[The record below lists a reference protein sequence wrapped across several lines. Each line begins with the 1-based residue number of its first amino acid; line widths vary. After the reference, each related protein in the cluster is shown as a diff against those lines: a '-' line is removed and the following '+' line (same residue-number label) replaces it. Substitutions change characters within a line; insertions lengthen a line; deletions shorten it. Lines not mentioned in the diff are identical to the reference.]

1 MPASDLNATLAVHCG
16 NGFDAGCYPYQS
28 ARLIRYNAASQS
40 SRADMKRRK
49 FIALIGGVAAA
60 WPLAARGQPTKK
72 MPKVGVLWHAGS
84 AEQEAPYFGSLLE
97 GFKSLGYVEGR
108 NIRFEHRF
116 PGEIPERFKSMG
128 AELVSSG
135 IDVLVLVGNN
145 AAPYANDLTT
155 TIPVVFTLVGD
166 PVGLKLV
173 ASLARPGG
181 NVTGLASFAA
191 ELIPKR
197 LELLKDIV
205 PGLSRV
211 ALLANMNAK
220 ITGMY
225 INLSEA
231 AAAQL
236 GLTIQTFE
244 VRSPDELEPAFDAMV
259 KGGMQAL
266 TSNADGL
273 GFTHRAV
280 IAKFALARRLP
291 LAAFSRESFETGA
304 LISYGVDN
312 GAICRRTA
320 VYVDKILKGATP
332 AELPVEQPTKFEF
345 LINLKTANALGIT
358 IPPTLLTRADEVV
371 E

>member
-1 MPASDLNATLAVHCG
+1 
-16 NGFDAGCYPYQS
+16 
-28 ARLIRYNAASQS
+28 
-40 SRADMKRRK
+40 MKRRA
-49 FIALIGGVAAA
+49 FITLVGGVAA
-60 WPLAARGQPTKK
+60 WSLQARGQPAKR
-72 MPKVGVLWHAGS
+72 MRRVGVLWHAGS
-84 AEQEAPYFGSLLE
+84 AEQEAPYFASLLE
-97 GFKSLGYVEGR
+97 GFKSLGYVDGQ
-108 NIRFEHRF
+108 NIKYEHRF
-116 PGEIPERFKSMG
+116 PNEIPERFKIMG
-128 AELVSSG
+128 AELVSSE
-135 IDVLVLVGNN
+135 IDVLVVVGNN
-145 AAPYANDLTT
+145 AAPYANNLTT

-211 ALLANMNAK
+211 ALLANMNAA
-220 ITGMY
+220 ITPLY
-225 INLSEA
+225 VELSQA

-244 VRSPDELEPAFDAMV
+244 IRSPDELETAFDAMA
-259 KGGMQAL
+259 KAGMQGL
-266 TSNADGL
+266 TTNADGL

-280 IAKFALARRLP
+280 IAKFAQARRLP
-291 LAAFSRESFETGA
+291 LAAFSRESLEPGA
-304 LISYGVDN
+304 LMSYGVDN
-312 GAICRRTA
+312 IAICRRTA
-320 VYVDKILKGATP
+320 VYVDKILRGATP

-345 LINLKTANALGIT
+345 LINLKTANALDIK
-358 IPPTLLTRADEVV
+358 ISPTLLSRADEVI

>member
-1 MPASDLNATLAVHCG
+1 M
-16 NGFDAGCYPYQS
+16 
-28 ARLIRYNAASQS
+28 
-40 SRADMKRRK
+40 RRRD
-49 FIALIGGVAAA
+49 FITLIGGVAAA
-60 WPLAARGQPTKK
+60 WPLAARGQRSKK

-97 GFKSLGYVEGR
+97 GFKNLGYVEGR
-108 NIRFEHRF
+108 NIQFEHRF
-116 PGEIPERFKSMG
+116 PNEVPERFKGMG
-128 AELVSSG
+128 AELVSLE
-135 IDVLVLVGNN
+135 IDVLVVVGNN
-145 AAPYANDLTT
+145 AASYINSLTT

-173 ASLARPGG
+173 ANLARPGG
-181 NVTGLASFAA
+181 NITGLANFTA

-211 ALLANMNAK
+211 ALLANVNAK
-220 ITGMY
+220 ITGLY
-225 INLSEA
+225 ISLSQT

-244 VRSPDELEPAFDAMV
+244 VRSPDDLEPAFDAMV
-259 KGGMQAL
+259 NAGMQAV

-273 GFTHRAV
+273 GFTHREP

-291 LAAFSRESFETGA
+291 LAGFSRETLVKGA
-304 LISYGVDN
+304 LISYGVES
-312 GAICRRTA
+312 AALCRRVA

-345 LINLKTANALGIT
+345 LINLKTASALGIT
-358 IPPTLLTRADEVV
+358 ISPTLLTRADEVI